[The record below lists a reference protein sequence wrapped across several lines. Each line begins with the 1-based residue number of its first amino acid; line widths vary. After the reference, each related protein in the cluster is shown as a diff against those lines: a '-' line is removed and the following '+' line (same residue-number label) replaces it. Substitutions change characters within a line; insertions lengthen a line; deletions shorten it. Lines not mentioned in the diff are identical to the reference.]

1 VLLPVLVR
9 AKPIGSVI
17 LSSKCRAALPRYGVG
32 GDHGACPALRLGS
45 FHRPVDPR
53 RLPPIRPAI
62 LANIFLWSQLFAL
75 LPPHSDGVFH
85 IKITNAAR
93 AFDSP
98 ACGTHAHT
106 LPHNQTD
113 RKHCRRSEPSAMLL
127 PGTVT
132 VSGKRSRSGLIVQW
146 PKRRSRPSG
155 RHAAVRKV
163 ISSNRTSVAVSIFKL
178 PRQPTGI
185 LVA

>member
-1 VLLPVLVR
+1 LETPVKVSGGIATATPMRGIVRRPNLSTWTCSRLVHW
-9 AKPIGSVI
+9 PQT
-17 LSSKCRAALPRYGVG
+17 ALEETT
-32 GDHGACPALRLGS
+32 APARRLRLGS

-98 ACGTHAHT
+98 GCGTHAHT

-132 VSGKRSRSGLIVQW
+132 VSGKRSRSGLTVQW

-163 ISSNRTSVAVSIFKL
+163 ISSNRTL
-178 PRQPTGI
+178 WQ
-185 LVA
+185 

>member
-1 VLLPVLVR
+1 MASFTSRSRTQHAHLTVLLVALMPTPCHIIKQIASTAAARSHLRCYCPVLSR
-9 AKPIGSVI
+9 
-17 LSSKCRAALPRYGVG
+17 
-32 GDHGACPALRLGS
+32 
-45 FHRPVDPR
+45 
-53 RLPPIRPAI
+53 
-62 LANIFLWSQLFAL
+62 
-75 LPPHSDGVFH
+75 FH

-178 PRQPTGI
+178 PRQPTGV